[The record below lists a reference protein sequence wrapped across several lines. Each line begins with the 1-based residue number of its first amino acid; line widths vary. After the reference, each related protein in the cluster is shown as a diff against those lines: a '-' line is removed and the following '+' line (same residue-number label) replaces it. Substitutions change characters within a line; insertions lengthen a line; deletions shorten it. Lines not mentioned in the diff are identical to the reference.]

1 MKLNRAD
8 VNKMAEES
16 KETPAKFVIPDLNF
30 IIVSSRND
38 ERMYKVKVDSGDG
51 CVVFLKSV
59 NVSSY
64 AIIPTDKRLLE
75 GAVVSNR
82 KASEK

>member
-8 VNKMAEES
+8 VIKMAEES

-38 ERMYKVKVDSGDG
+38 ER
-51 CVVFLKSV
+51 L
-59 NVSSY
+59 
-64 AIIPTDKRLLE
+64 
-75 GAVVSNR
+75 
-82 KASEK
+82 